1 MPEPPTFSAE
11 VLDMSRL
18 VYACRLVVPA
28 ISTIDPIL
36 QRYTDWVERHYRD
49 KHGKREF
56 AFDVAHE
63 GACPLHLPPDH
74 TLEARQWRTEAGVV
88 HSLLWRF
95 PSDADASLYWR
106 NEVKMLG
113 GPTGARV
120 EHLIWIEAVDFLI
133 SPATIAL
140 GSPGVI
146 RRICSSWP
154 VKVGD
159 IEIRAQPRPFQ
170 AGGISELT
178 SLLEDPNRRFPIVLV
193 APYTNGS
200 DNLLDPEA
208 LARNLAGVALIVD
221 AVDAKATWGMAD
233 KLGRTLSCFDGA
245 ARIYWPGFSR
255 MSNPR
260 RHPLYLAERIEAVGA
275 DRVQRAIE
283 RTIFSVASFR
293 YAADPV
299 ISAIIKEAQDFQRR
313 ERVESQRVVG
323 SLDWEAYAL
332 ELDAA
337 LVRAGERLEI
347 LEAENANLRENQAV
361 LFSVSED
368 GAIEPELE
376 PASLLEPET
385 VLQAVEMAQ
394 SKCRNLTILDSALKA
409 AAKSPFRRPY
419 DVLEALVDLDAIAG
433 GWSKDDAGKKSG
445 GDLVTELKKRGWGK
459 RASQHLSKTTKAI
472 HGEGHLEE

>member
-1 MPEPPTFSAE
+1 
-11 VLDMSRL
+11 
-18 VYACRLVVPA
+18 
-28 ISTIDPIL
+28 
-36 QRYTDWVERHYRD
+36 
-49 KHGKREF
+49 
-56 AFDVAHE
+56 
-63 GACPLHLPPDH
+63 
-74 TLEARQWRTEAGVV
+74 
-88 HSLLWRF
+88 
-95 PSDADASLYWR
+95 
-106 NEVKMLG
+106 
-113 GPTGARV
+113 
-120 EHLIWIEAVDFLI
+120 
-133 SPATIAL
+133 
-140 GSPGVI
+140 
-146 RRICSSWP
+146 
-154 VKVGD
+154 
-159 IEIRAQPRPFQ
+159 
-170 AGGISELT
+170 
-178 SLLEDPNRRFPIVLV
+178 
-193 APYTNGS
+193 
-200 DNLLDPEA
+200 
-208 LARNLAGVALIVD
+208 
-221 AVDAKATWGMAD
+221 MAD

-347 LEAENANLRENQAV
+347 LEAENANLRENQAL

-472 HGEGHLEE
+472 HGEEYTFSYLGDDTTLPKV